1 MLFKH
6 IQEKIRSMPVSG
18 LPEDVVIKLVKS
30 FRDNDFSSY
39 RKNVE
44 FETIGTLNVGKH
56 ISIQIKVDRHDKI
69 ALADFMYDG
78 YYLTMELRMYT
89 RNTTF
94 LRISEEDED
103 KWRDMF
109 IDALLDDLERAVVKG
124 IYDLTITE
132 EEFLGRG

>member
-1 MLFKH
+1 
-6 IQEKIRSMPVSG
+6 MPLSG
-18 LPEDVVIKLVKS
+18 LPEDVVIRLVKS

-44 FETIGTLNVGKH
+44 FETIGTLNVGNH
-56 ISIQIKVDRHDKI
+56 ISIQIKIDRHDKI
-69 ALADFMYDG
+69 VIADFMYDG

-94 LRISEEDED
+94 LRISKEDED

-132 EEFLGRG
+132 EEFLED

>member
-1 MLFKH
+1 
-6 IQEKIRSMPVSG
+6 MPVSG

-44 FETIGTLNVGKH
+44 FEIVGTLNVGKH
-56 ISIQIKVDRHDKI
+56 ISIQIKVDRHDKFAI
-69 ALADFMYDG
+69 ADFMYDG
-78 YYLTMELRMYT
+78 YYLTMEVRMYT

-124 IYDLTITE
+124 IYDLMITE
-132 EEFLGRG
+132 EEFLERG

>member
-1 MLFKH
+1 
-6 IQEKIRSMPVSG
+6 MPLSG

-30 FRDNDFSSY
+30 FKNNDFSSY

-44 FETIGTLNVGKH
+44 FDTIGTLNVGNH

-78 YYLTMELRMYT
+78 YYLTMEIRMYT

-94 LRISEEDED
+94 LRISEKDED

-109 IDALLDDLERAVVKG
+109 IDTLLDDLERAVVKG

>member
-30 FRDNDFSSY
+30 FKNNDFSSY

-56 ISIQIKVDRHDKI
+56 IFIQIKVDRHDKI
-69 ALADFMYDG
+69 AMADLMYEG
-78 YYLTMELRMYT
+78 YYLTIEIR
-89 RNTTF
+89 R
-94 LRISEEDED
+94 
-103 KWRDMF
+103 
-109 IDALLDDLERAVVKG
+109 
-124 IYDLTITE
+124 
-132 EEFLGRG
+132 